1 MFNLSLS
8 ELLKPGSLGNISKL
22 ASKVSVLLHCVVE
35 KDQIAVLITRMF
47 FFFFS
52 TR

>member
-8 ELLKPGSLGNISKL
+8 ELLKPGSLGSISKL
-22 ASKVSVLLHCVVE
+22 ASMVSVLLYCFEE
-35 KDQIAVLITRMF
+35 KDQIALLIPRL
-47 FFFFS
+47 FFFS